1 MEREEKIK
9 AIMNR
14 DNSYDGKFCYGVKST
29 GIVCKP
35 SCKARKPN
43 EKNIVLFD
51 TPEQAANAGYRPC
64 KICMK
69 PSNTIQIQRYHSPC
83 GDLML
88 GSFEGKLCLC
98 DWAVEKHRDVV
109 DVRLRK
115 ILQADYEEKASDIIR
130 ETGKQLDE
138 YFDGKRTVF
147 DIPLLFAGTDF
158 QKKVWHKLLEIP
170 YGTTL
175 SYRELATRLNMPKA
189 VRAVAN
195 ANGANAISILVPCHR
210 VIGSDHSLT
219 GYGGGLD
226 AKKALLTLELGKNKS
241 R

>member
-1 MEREEKIK
+1 
-9 AIMNR
+9 
-14 DNSYDGKFCYGVKST
+14 
-29 GIVCKP
+29 
-35 SCKARKPN
+35 
-43 EKNIVLFD
+43 
-51 TPEQAANAGYRPC
+51 
-64 KICMK
+64 
-69 PSNTIQIQRYHSPC
+69 
-83 GDLML
+83 ML

-115 ILQADYEEKASDIIR
+115 ILQADYEEKTSDIIR

-175 SYRELATRLNMPKA
+175 SYRELATRLDMPKA